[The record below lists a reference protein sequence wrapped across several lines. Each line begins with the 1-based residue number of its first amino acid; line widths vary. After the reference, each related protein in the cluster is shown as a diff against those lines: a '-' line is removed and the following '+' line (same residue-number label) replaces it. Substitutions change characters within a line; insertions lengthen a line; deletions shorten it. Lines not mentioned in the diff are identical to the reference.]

1 LTAQAAGTSLD
12 LNMPATVKTVAD
24 VLARLAAIDEALPN
38 SDGVKWFNKLYLEV
52 TQKVEAS
59 VAKHHE
65 DAPGFL
71 AALDVVFAGRYLAA
85 FEAAR
90 NGHELPARYPF
101 HAWKPLFEARY
112 ATGIAPVQFALAGMN
127 AHINH
132 DLAIAVCGT
141 CAARKSEPNDDGPEY
156 RDYESVNGLIAKVE
170 EQMKAWMMTGLLK
183 ELDHDFG
190 PVDDVVAVWNVE
202 RARDAAWVGAEVI
215 WSLRSL
221 PPLRES
227 YEDTNDHVVGFA
239 SRALLTPVG
248 LAT

>member
-1 LTAQAAGTSLD
+1 MAA
-12 LNMPATVKTVAD
+12 PVKTVAG
-24 VLARLAAIDEALPN
+24 VLARLAAIDAALPN
-38 SDGVKWFNKLYLEV
+38 DDGVKWFNRLYLEM
-52 TQKVEAS
+52 TQKVESA
-59 VAKHHE
+59 VAGSPE
-65 DAPGFL
+65 AAPGFL
-71 AALDVVFAGRYLAA
+71 AALDVVFAQRYLTA
-85 FEAAR
+85 FEAAG
-90 NGHELPARYPF
+90 NGGKLPANYPF
-101 HAWKPLFEARY
+101 HAWKPLFEARHEK
-112 ATGIAPVQFALAGMN
+112 GIAPVQFALAGMN

-141 CAARKSEPNDDGPEY
+141 CAARRSEPNDDGPEH

-170 EQMKAWMMTGLLK
+170 KQMKVWMMTGLLG
-183 ELDHDFG
+183 ELDLEFG

-239 SRALLTPVG
+239 GRALLTPVG
-248 LAT
+248 FTA